1 MIGMILRLSLF
12 CYLRCRIIPSDKK
25 RHYNFLLYLSLSL
38 TMISFAHRVFMEV
51 AANLS
56 FSKAAQVLFVTQ
68 PAISKHIKALEDQ
81 YKVPLFERK
90 GNSIS
95 LTDAGRKLN
104 EYLLQAT
111 EIERKIEYDLS
122 VSSSLSQAVGHLRLG
137 ASTTIALYILPR
149 ILSGFQHEYANVDVQ
164 LVNRNSEYILNALLN
179 HEVDIGIIEVD
190 NKLTTVSYKPFISD
204 EVIPVCS
211 ANSPLAGKSLTL
223 KQFIK
228 TPLALRERGSGTLN
242 ALLKSLSGL
251 HIKPAD
257 LSVKIRLGGTE
268 ALKNFL
274 LADQCLG
281 FMPRPS
287 IVRELREGDLVEVPV
302 EGLKITR
309 DFFFIRRK
317 GTEDYG
323 LTSNFINYALGHING

>member
-1 MIGMILRLSLF
+1 
-12 CYLRCRIIPSDKK
+12 
-25 RHYNFLLYLSLSL
+25 
-38 TMISFAHRVFMEV
+38 MISFAHRVFMEV

-68 PAISKHIKALEDQ
+68 PAISKHIRALEDQ

-90 GNSIS
+90 GNSIL
-95 LTDAGRKLN
+95 LTEAGKKLN

-122 VSSSLSQAVGHLRLG
+122 ILSNVSQAAGHLRLG
-137 ASTTIALYILPR
+137 TSTTIALYILPP
-149 ILSGFQHEYANVDVQ
+149 ILSGFQREFANVHIQ

-179 HEVDIGIIEVD
+179 HEVDLGIIEVD
-190 NKLTTVSYKPFISD
+190 NKLTTVTYKPFMSD

-211 ANSPLAGKSLTL
+211 AKSPLAGKSLTI
-223 KQFIK
+223 KQLLK
-228 TPLALRERGSGTLN
+228 TPVALRERGSGTLN
-242 ALLKSLSGL
+242 ALLKALAGH

-281 FMPRPS
+281 FMPKPS
-287 IVRELREGDLVEVPV
+287 IIRQLAEGDLVEVPV

-309 DFFFIRRK
+309 DFYFIRRK
-317 GTEDYG
+317 GTEDFG
-323 LTSNFINYALGHING
+323 LTGNFMNYALQYV

>member
-1 MIGMILRLSLF
+1 
-12 CYLRCRIIPSDKK
+12 
-25 RHYNFLLYLSLSL
+25 
-38 TMISFAHRVFMEV
+38 MISFAHRVFMEV

-68 PAISKHIKALEDQ
+68 PAISKHVKALEDQ

-90 GNSIS
+90 GNSIL
-95 LTDAGRKLN
+95 LTEAGKRLN

-122 VSSSLSQAVGHLRLG
+122 ILSNVSQAAGHLRLG
-137 ASTTIALYILPR
+137 ASTTIALYILPS
-149 ILSGFQHEYANVDVQ
+149 ILSGFQREYANVHVQ
-164 LVNRNSEYILNALLN
+164 LVNRNSEYILNALLT

-190 NKLTTVSYKPFISD
+190 NKLTTVSYNPFMSD

-211 ANSPLAGKSLTL
+211 SKSPLAGKSLTI
-223 KQFIK
+223 KQLLK
-228 TPLALRERGSGTLN
+228 TPVALRERGSGTLN
-242 ALLKSLSGL
+242 ALLKALADH

-281 FMPRPS
+281 FMPKPS
-287 IVRELREGDLVEVPV
+287 IIRQLAEGDLVEVPI

-309 DFFFIRRK
+309 DFYFIRRK
-317 GTEDYG
+317 GTEDFG
-323 LTSNFINYALGHING
+323 LTSNFMKYALQYV

>member
-1 MIGMILRLSLF
+1 
-12 CYLRCRIIPSDKK
+12 
-25 RHYNFLLYLSLSL
+25 
-38 TMISFAHRVFMEV
+38 MISFAHRVFIEV

-56 FSKAAQVLFVTQ
+56 FSKAAQVLFITQ
-68 PAISKHIKALEDQ
+68 PAISKHIKLLEDQ

-90 GNSIS
+90 GNSIL
-95 LTDAGRKLN
+95 LTEAGKKLN

-111 EIERKIEYDLS
+111 DIERKVEYELS
-122 VSSSLSQAVGHLRLG
+122 ILSNVSKAEGHLRLG
-137 ASTTIALYILPR
+137 ASTTIALYILPS
-149 ILSGFQHEYANVDVQ
+149 ILSGYQREYANVHVQ

-190 NKLTTVSYKPFISD
+190 NKLTTVSYKPFMND

-211 ANSPLAGKSLTL
+211 AKSPLAGKSLTL
-223 KQFIK
+223 KQLLK
-228 TPLALRERGSGTLN
+228 TPVALRERGSGTLN
-242 ALLKSLSGL
+242 ALLKALSGH

-257 LSVKIRLGGTE
+257 LNVKIRLGGTE

-287 IVRELREGDLVEVPV
+287 ITRQLAEGDLVEVPI

-309 DFFFIRRK
+309 EFYFIRRK
-317 GTEDYG
+317 GTEDFG
-323 LTSNFINYALGHING
+323 LTSNFLNYALQHI

>member
-1 MIGMILRLSLF
+1 
-12 CYLRCRIIPSDKK
+12 
-25 RHYNFLLYLSLSL
+25 
-38 TMISFAHRVFMEV
+38 MISFAHRVFMEV

-68 PAISKHIKALEDQ
+68 PAISKHVKALEDQ
-81 YKVPLFERK
+81 YKVALFERK
-90 GNSIS
+90 GNSIL
-95 LTDAGRKLN
+95 LTEAGKKMN
-104 EYLLQAT
+104 EYLQQAND
-111 EIERKIEYDLS
+111 IERKIEYELS
-122 VSSSLSQAVGHLRLG
+122 ILSNVSQAAGHLRLG
-137 ASTTIALYILPR
+137 ASTTIALYILPP
-149 ILSGFQHEYANVDVQ
+149 ILSGFQREYSNVHVQ

-179 HEVDIGIIEVD
+179 HEVDLGIIEVD
-190 NKLTTVSYKPFISD
+190 NKLTTVSYKPFMSD

-223 KQFIK
+223 KQLVK
-228 TPLALRERGSGTLN
+228 TPIALRERGSGLLN
-242 ALLKSLSGL
+242 ALLKALGDH

-257 LSVKIRLGGTE
+257 LNVKIRLGGTE

-287 IVRELREGDLVEVPV
+287 ITRQLADGDLVEVPV

-309 DFFFIRRK
+309 DFYFIRRK
-317 GTEDYG
+317 GTEDFG
-323 LTSNFINYALGHING
+323 LTSNFMNYALKYV

>member
-1 MIGMILRLSLF
+1 
-12 CYLRCRIIPSDKK
+12 
-25 RHYNFLLYLSLSL
+25 
-38 TMISFAHRVFMEV
+38 MISFSHRVFMEV

-56 FSKAAQVLFVTQ
+56 FSKAAQILFVTQ
-68 PAISKHIKALEDQ
+68 PAISKHIKGLEDQ

-90 GNSIS
+90 GNSIL
-95 LTDAGRKLN
+95 LTEAGHKLN
-104 EYLLQAT
+104 DYLQQAT
-111 EIERKIEYDLS
+111 EIERKAEYDLS
-122 VSSSLSQAVGHLRLG
+122 IFSSLSLAAGNLRLG
-137 ASTTIALYILPR
+137 ASTTIALYILPS
-149 ILSGFQHEYANVDVQ
+149 ILSGFQREYASVDIQ

-179 HEVDIGIIEVD
+179 HEVDIGIIEVE
-190 NKLTTVSYKPFISD
+190 NKLTTVSYKPFMSD

-211 ANSPLAGKSLTL
+211 SNSPLAGKSLTL
-223 KQFIK
+223 KQLVK
-228 TPLALRERGSGTLN
+228 TPIALRERGSGTLN
-242 ALLKSLSGL
+242 ALLKSLSAL
-251 HIKPAD
+251 HIKPSE

-274 LADQCLG
+274 LADRCLG

-287 IVRELREGDLVEVPV
+287 IVRQLAEGDLVEVPV

-323 LTSNFINYALGHING
+323 LTTNFMNYAVQHIAGK

>member
-1 MIGMILRLSLF
+1 
-12 CYLRCRIIPSDKK
+12 
-25 RHYNFLLYLSLSL
+25 
-38 TMISFAHRVFMEV
+38 MISFSHRVFLEV

-68 PAISKHIKALEDQ
+68 PAISKHVKAMEDQ
-81 YKVPLFERK
+81 YKLPLFERK
-90 GNSIS
+90 GNSII
-95 LTDAGRKLN
+95 LTDAGKKLY

-122 VSSSLSQAVGHLRLG
+122 VLSNLSHASGSLRLG

-149 ILSGFQHEYANVDVQ
+149 ILSGFQQKYQHVDVQ
-164 LVNRNSEYILNALLN
+164 LVNRNSEYVLNALLT
-179 HEVDIGIIEVD
+179 HEVDLGIIEVD
-190 NKLTTVSYKPFISD
+190 NKLTTVSYYPFMSD

-211 ANSPLAGKSLTL
+211 SNSPLAGKQLTL
-223 KQFIK
+223 KQLQK

-242 ALLKSLSGL
+242 ALLKALAGH
-251 HIKPAD
+251 HIMPAD
-257 LSVKIRLGGTE
+257 LSIKIRLGGTE

-287 IVRELREGDLVEVPV
+287 ITRQLAEGDLVEVPV

-309 DFFFIRRK
+309 DFYFIRRK

-323 LTSNFINYALGHING
+323 LTSNFIDYALDYQKASKI

>member
-1 MIGMILRLSLF
+1 
-12 CYLRCRIIPSDKK
+12 
-25 RHYNFLLYLSLSL
+25 
-38 TMISFAHRVFMEV
+38 MISFAHRVFMEV
-51 AANLS
+51 AVNLS

-81 YKVPLFERK
+81 YKVTLFERK
-90 GNSIS
+90 GNSIL
-95 LTDAGRKLN
+95 LTEAGKKLN

-111 EIERKIEYDLS
+111 EIERKAEYDLS
-122 VSSSLSQAVGHLRLG
+122 VLSNVTQAAGNLRLG
-137 ASTTIALYILPR
+137 ASTTIALYILPS
-149 ILSGFQHEYANVDVQ
+149 ILSGYQQEYPNVHVQ
-164 LVNRNSEYILNALLN
+164 LLNRNSEYVLNALLN

-211 ANSPLAGKSLTL
+211 AKSDLAGKSLTI
-223 KQFIK
+223 KQLLK
-228 TPLALRERGSGTLN
+228 TPVALRERGSGTLN
-242 ALLKSLSGL
+242 ALLKSLGSL
-251 HIKPAD
+251 NIKPAE

-287 IVRELREGDLVEVPV
+287 IVRQLAEGDLVEVPV
-302 EGLKITR
+302 QGLEITR

-323 LTSNFINYALGHING
+323 LTGDFIRYAASRVKQPV

>member
-1 MIGMILRLSLF
+1 MYRRSKTATF
-12 CYLRCRIIPSDKK
+12 DT
-25 RHYNFLLYLSLSL
+25 LLYI
-38 TMISFAHRVFMEV
+38 TMISFAHRVFLEV

-56 FSKAAQVLFVTQ
+56 FSKAAQVLFITQ

-81 YKVPLFERK
+81 YKLPLFERK
-90 GNSIS
+90 GNSIV
-95 LTDAGRKLN
+95 LTEAGKKLN
-104 EYLLQAT
+104 EYLQQAT
-111 EIERKIEYDLS
+111 EIERKAEYDLAL
-122 VSSSLSQAVGHLRLG
+122 LSNQSYAAGHLRLG
-137 ASTTIALYILPR
+137 ASTTIALYILPP
-149 ILSGFQHEYANVDVQ
+149 ILSGFQRQFANVGVQ

-190 NKLTTVSYKPFISD
+190 NKLTNVSYQPFMTD

-211 ANSPLAGKSLTL
+211 AKSPLAGRSLTL
-223 KQFIK
+223 KQLLK

-242 ALLKSLSGL
+242 ALLKALSDL

-257 LSVKIRLGGTE
+257 LSLKIRLGGTE

-287 IVRELREGDLVEVPV
+287 ILRELREGDLVEVPV

-309 DFFFIRRK
+309 NFYFIRRK

-323 LTSNFINYALGHING
+323 LTSNFMNYALEHRTY

>member
-1 MIGMILRLSLF
+1 
-12 CYLRCRIIPSDKK
+12 
-25 RHYNFLLYLSLSL
+25 
-38 TMISFAHRVFMEV
+38 MEV

-90 GNSIS
+90 GNSIL
-95 LTDAGRKLN
+95 LTEAGKRLYEN
-104 EYLLQAT
+104 LLQAT

-122 VSSSLSQAVGHLRLG
+122 ILSNVSQAAGHLRLG
-137 ASTTIALYILPR
+137 ASTTIALYILPS
-149 ILSGFQHEYANVDVQ
+149 ILSGFQREYANVDIQ

-190 NKLTTVSYKPFISD
+190 NKLTTVSYNPFMSD

-211 ANSPLAGKSLTL
+211 SISPLAGKSLTL
-223 KQFIK
+223 KQLLK
-228 TPLALRERGSGTLN
+228 TPIALRERGSGTLN
-242 ALLKSLSGL
+242 ALLKALSDH

-287 IVRELREGDLVEVPV
+287 IVRQLAEGDLVEVPI

-309 DFFFIRRK
+309 DFYFIRRK
-317 GTEDYG
+317 GTEDFG
-323 LTSNFINYALGHING
+323 LTSNFMKYAMQFV

>member
-1 MIGMILRLSLF
+1 
-12 CYLRCRIIPSDKK
+12 
-25 RHYNFLLYLSLSL
+25 
-38 TMISFAHRVFMEV
+38 MISFAHRVFMEV

-68 PAISKHIKALEDQ
+68 PAISKHVKALEDQ

-90 GNSIS
+90 GNSIL
-95 LTDAGRKLN
+95 LTEAGKRLN

-122 VSSSLSQAVGHLRLG
+122 VLSNVSQAAGHLRLG
-137 ASTTIALYILPR
+137 ASTTIALYILPS
-149 ILSGFQHEYANVDVQ
+149 ILSGFQREYANVHVQ
-164 LVNRNSEYILNALLN
+164 LVNRNSEYILSALLS

-190 NKLTTVSYKPFISD
+190 NKLTTVSYNPFMSD

-211 ANSPLAGKSLTL
+211 SKSPLAGKSLTI
-223 KQFIK
+223 KQLLK
-228 TPLALRERGSGTLN
+228 TPVALRERGSGTLN
-242 ALLKSLSGL
+242 ALLKALSDH

-287 IVRELREGDLVEVPV
+287 IIRQLAEGDLVEVPI

-309 DFFFIRRK
+309 DFYFIRRK
-317 GTEDYG
+317 GTEDFG
-323 LTSNFINYALGHING
+323 LTSNFMKHALQYV

>member
-1 MIGMILRLSLF
+1 
-12 CYLRCRIIPSDKK
+12 
-25 RHYNFLLYLSLSL
+25 
-38 TMISFAHRVFMEV
+38 MISFAHRVFMEV

-81 YKVPLFERK
+81 YKVPFFERK
-90 GNSIS
+90 GNSII
-95 LTDAGRKLN
+95 LTEAGKKLN

-122 VSSSLSQAVGHLRLG
+122 VLSNLSHAAGNLRLG
-137 ASTTIALYILPR
+137 ASTTIALYILPS
-149 ILSGFQHEYANVDVQ
+149 ILSGFQQEYANVDIQ
-164 LVNRNSEYILNALLN
+164 LVNRNSEYILSALLN
-179 HEVDIGIIEVD
+179 HEVDLGIIEVD
-190 NKLTTVSYKPFISD
+190 NKLTTVSYTPFMSD

-211 ANSPLAGKSLTL
+211 AKSPLAGKSLTI
-223 KQFIK
+223 KQLLK
-228 TPLALRERGSGTLN
+228 TPIALRERGSGTLN
-242 ALLKSLSGL
+242 ALLKTLSSL

-274 LADQCLG
+274 LADQSLG

-287 IVRELREGDLVEVPV
+287 IVRQLAEGDLIEVPV
-302 EGLKITR
+302 EGLKIVR
-309 DFFFIRRK
+309 DFYFIRRK

-323 LTSNFINYALGHING
+323 LTANFIQHALKYV

>member
-1 MIGMILRLSLF
+1 
-12 CYLRCRIIPSDKK
+12 
-25 RHYNFLLYLSLSL
+25 
-38 TMISFAHRVFMEV
+38 MISFSHRVFMEV

-56 FSKAAQVLFVTQ
+56 FSKAARTLFVTQ
-68 PAISKHIKALEDQ
+68 PAISKHVKALEDQ

-90 GNSIS
+90 GNSIL
-95 LTDAGRKLN
+95 LTEAGKKLN

-111 EIERKIEYDLS
+111 EIERKIEYEFS
-122 VSSSLSQAVGHLRLG
+122 VLSSLSQAAGNLRLG
-137 ASTTIALYILPR
+137 ASTTIALYIMPS
-149 ILSGFQHEYANVDVQ
+149 ILSGFQQEYNNVDIQ
-164 LVNRNSEYILNALLN
+164 LVNRNSEYILSALLN

-190 NKLTTVSYKPFISD
+190 NKLTTVSYHPFISD

-211 ANSPLAGKSLTL
+211 AKSPLAGKSLSL
-223 KQFIK
+223 KQFTK

-242 ALLKSLSGL
+242 ALLKSLSVL
-251 HIKPAD
+251 NIKPAD

-287 IVRELREGDLVEVPV
+287 IIRELKEGDLVEVPID
-302 EGLKITR
+302 GLKITR

-317 GTEDYG
+317 GTEDFG
-323 LTSNFINYALGHING
+323 LTTNFINYALTHIGG

>member
-1 MIGMILRLSLF
+1 
-12 CYLRCRIIPSDKK
+12 
-25 RHYNFLLYLSLSL
+25 
-38 TMISFAHRVFMEV
+38 MISFAHRVFMEV

-56 FSKAAQVLFVTQ
+56 FSKAAQVLFITQ
-68 PAISKHIKALEDQ
+68 PAISKHVKALEDQ

-90 GNSIS
+90 GNSIL
-95 LTDAGRKLN
+95 LTDAGNKLN
-104 EYLLQAT
+104 EYLQQAN

-122 VSSSLSQAVGHLRLG
+122 ILSNMSQAAGHLRLG
-137 ASTTIALYILPR
+137 ASTTIALYILPP
-149 ILSGFQHEYANVDVQ
+149 ILSGFQREYANVHVQ

-190 NKLTTVSYKPFISD
+190 NKLTNVSYKPFMSD

-211 ANSPLAGKSLTL
+211 AKSPLAGKPLTL
-223 KQFIK
+223 KQLLK
-228 TPLALRERGSGTLN
+228 TPVALRERGSGTLN
-242 ALLKSLSGL
+242 ALLKALTDH

-257 LSVKIRLGGTE
+257 LNVKIRLGGTE

-287 IVRELREGDLVEVPV
+287 ITRQLSEGDLVEVPI
-302 EGLKITR
+302 EGLRITR
-309 DFFFIRRK
+309 DFYFIRRK
-317 GTEDYG
+317 GTEDFG
-323 LTSNFINYALGHING
+323 LTSNFMNYALQYV

>member
-1 MIGMILRLSLF
+1 
-12 CYLRCRIIPSDKK
+12 
-25 RHYNFLLYLSLSL
+25 
-38 TMISFAHRVFMEV
+38 MISFSHRVFLEV

-68 PAISKHIKALEDQ
+68 PAISKHIKAMEDQ
-81 YKVPLFERK
+81 YKLPLFERK
-90 GNSIS
+90 GNSII
-95 LTDAGRKLN
+95 LTEAGKKLY

-122 VSSSLSQAVGHLRLG
+122 TLSNLSQASGHLRLG
-137 ASTTIALYILPR
+137 ASTTIALYILPS
-149 ILSGFQHEYANVDVQ
+149 ILSGFQREYQNVDVQ
-164 LVNRNSEYILNALLN
+164 LVNRNSEYILNALLT
-179 HEVDIGIIEVD
+179 HEVDVGIIEVD
-190 NKLTTVSYKPFISD
+190 NKLTTVSYQPFMSD

-211 ANSPLAGKSLTL
+211 AKSPLAGKKLTL
-223 KQFIK
+223 KQLQK

-242 ALLKSLSGL
+242 ALLKALATHQITPS
-251 HIKPAD
+251 D
-257 LSVKIRLGGTE
+257 LSIKIRLGGTE

-287 IVRELREGDLVEVPV
+287 IIRQLAEGDLVEVPV
-302 EGLKITR
+302 EGLSITR
-309 DFFFIRRK
+309 DFYFIRRK

-323 LTSNFINYALGHING
+323 LTSNFIAYALQNQKHKS

>member
-1 MIGMILRLSLF
+1 MTHILS
-12 CYLRCRIIPSDKK
+12 
-25 RHYNFLLYLSLSL
+25 
-38 TMISFAHRVFMEV
+38 MISFAHRVFMEV

-90 GNSIS
+90 GNSIL
-95 LTDAGRKLN
+95 LTEAGKRLYEN
-104 EYLLQAT
+104 LLQAT

-122 VSSSLSQAVGHLRLG
+122 ILSNVSQAAGHLRLG
-137 ASTTIALYILPR
+137 ASTTIALYILPS
-149 ILSGFQHEYANVDVQ
+149 ILSGFQREYANVDIQ

-190 NKLTTVSYKPFISD
+190 NKLTTVSYNPFMSD

-211 ANSPLAGKSLTL
+211 SISPLAGKSLTL
-223 KQFIK
+223 KQLLK
-228 TPLALRERGSGTLN
+228 TPIALRERGSGTLN
-242 ALLKSLSGL
+242 ALLKALSDH

-287 IVRELREGDLVEVPV
+287 IVRQLAEGDLVEVPI

-309 DFFFIRRK
+309 DFYFIRRK
-317 GTEDYG
+317 GTEDFG
-323 LTSNFINYALGHING
+323 LTSNFMKYAMQFV

>member
-1 MIGMILRLSLF
+1 
-12 CYLRCRIIPSDKK
+12 
-25 RHYNFLLYLSLSL
+25 
-38 TMISFAHRVFMEV
+38 MISFAHRVFMEV
-51 AANLS
+51 TVNLS

-81 YKVPLFERK
+81 YQVPLFERK
-90 GNSIS
+90 GNSIL
-95 LTDAGRKLN
+95 LTEAGKKLY

-111 EIERKIEYDLS
+111 EIERKAEYDLS
-122 VSSSLSQAVGHLRLG
+122 VLSNVTQAAGFLRLG
-137 ASTTIALYILPR
+137 ASTTIALYVLPS
-149 ILSGFQHEYANVDVQ
+149 ILSGYQQEYPNVHVQ
-164 LVNRNSEYILNALLN
+164 LLNRNSEYVLNALLN
-179 HEVDIGIIEVD
+179 HEIDIGIIEVD

-211 ANSPLAGKSLTL
+211 SKSPLAGKSLTI
-223 KQFIK
+223 KQLLK

-242 ALLKSLSGL
+242 ALLKSLGTL
-251 HIKPAD
+251 NIKPAE

-287 IVRELREGDLVEVPV
+287 IVRQLAEGDLVEVPV
-302 EGLKITR
+302 QGLEITR

-323 LTSNFINYALGHING
+323 LTGNFIRFAEQHIAAQ

>member
-1 MIGMILRLSLF
+1 
-12 CYLRCRIIPSDKK
+12 
-25 RHYNFLLYLSLSL
+25 
-38 TMISFAHRVFMEV
+38 MISFAHRVFLEV

-81 YKVPLFERK
+81 YKLPLFERK
-90 GNSIS
+90 GNSII
-95 LTDAGRKLN
+95 LTEAGKKLN

-111 EIERKIEYDLS
+111 EIERKAEYDMALLS
-122 VSSSLSQAVGHLRLG
+122 NQSYAAGHLRLG
-137 ASTTIALYILPR
+137 ASTTIALYILPP
-149 ILSGFQHEYANVDVQ
+149 ILSGFQRKYANVGVQ

-179 HEVDIGIIEVD
+179 HEVDVGIIEVD
-190 NKLTTVSYKPFISD
+190 NKLTNVSYQPFMTD

-211 ANSPLAGKSLTL
+211 AKSPLAGKSLSI

-242 ALLKSLSGL
+242 ALLKALSDH
-251 HIKPAD
+251 HIKPVD
-257 LSVKIRLGGTE
+257 LAVKIRLGGTE

-287 IVRELREGDLVEVPV
+287 IKRELAEGDLVEVPI

-309 DFFFIRRK
+309 NFYFIRRK

-323 LTSNFINYALGHING
+323 LTSNFITYALEHQ

>member
-1 MIGMILRLSLF
+1 
-12 CYLRCRIIPSDKK
+12 
-25 RHYNFLLYLSLSL
+25 
-38 TMISFAHRVFMEV
+38 MISFSHRVFMEV

-68 PAISKHIKALEDQ
+68 PAISKHVKALEDQ

-90 GNSIS
+90 GNSIL
-95 LTDAGRKLN
+95 LTEAGKKLN
-104 EYLLQAT
+104 EYLQQAN

-122 VSSSLSQAVGHLRLG
+122 ILSNLSQAAGHLRLG
-137 ASTTIALYILPR
+137 ASTTIALYILPP
-149 ILSGFQHEYANVDVQ
+149 ILSGFQREYANVHVQ
-164 LVNRNSEYILNALLN
+164 LVNRNSEYILSALLN

-190 NKLTTVSYKPFISD
+190 NKLTTVSYKPFMSD

-211 ANSPLAGKSLTL
+211 AKSPLAGKSLTI
-223 KQFIK
+223 KQLLK
-228 TPLALRERGSGTLN
+228 TPIALRERGSGTLN
-242 ALLKSLSGL
+242 ALLKSLSDH

-257 LSVKIRLGGTE
+257 LNVKIRLGGTE

-287 IVRELREGDLVEVPV
+287 ITRQLAEGDLVEVPV

-309 DFFFIRRK
+309 DFYFIRRK
-317 GTEDYG
+317 GTEDFG
-323 LTSNFINYALGHING
+323 LTSNFMNYASQYV